1 MHLASCSQ
9 PLPGQDLEQ
18 ADCHGAECDVPL
30 SIWAS
35 MVPRSAAVAIAE
47 VCGALATLSDAMS
60 HQFSESR
67 CVWNLFWTCG
77 DCMVSNVCWRNP
89 AQDFFSG
96 EEVILSFADEG
107 RPGCFAIIAR

>member
-1 MHLASCSQ
+1 MADHAPCACSAVQAANASGVLFS

-47 VCGALATLSDAMS
+47 VCGLWQTLSDAMS

-67 CVWNLFWTCG
+67 CVWNLFCTCG
-77 DCMVSNVCWRNP
+77 DYMVSNDGAGATLR
-89 AQDFFSG
+89 
-96 EEVILSFADEG
+96 
-107 RPGCFAIIAR
+107 R